1 MFEFLSNVYV
11 AIALP
16 KPPRLL
22 LFKYT
27 LFLASSQYFLS
38 FQSQFLAMS
47 KVISLSTRISKIP
60 GIGPVTSDKLALLGL
75 ESVKDLIYIL
85 PRNWED
91 LTHLSQVSD
100 LLPRSTKFT
109 IKANLSSIKSFRSP
123 AKRMTITQA
132 IATDG
137 SGSTNL
143 VWFNQPY
150 LAKSLQSDETYFI
163 TGQVIAGKRG
173 LTITNPTV
181 ELASH
186 SPIHSGRIIP
196 TYASVGGLSTKIL
209 RRIFTKLIPSLEP
222 IPDPLPENII
232 DDYNLISI
240 DQAIRELHLPTTL
253 TQLEQAKHR
262 LAFDELLDVQ
272 LQVQTNKLFLSSTYA
287 LPIPQNIELVK
298 SILSQLPYQ
307 LTARQKRALWD
318 ILQDLDQ
325 PTPTNRLLEGD
336 VGSGKTIVAT
346 IAMLV
351 TAKAGFQSALM
362 VPTEVLA
369 EQHFINIS
377 PLAQTLGITV
387 SLITQSKTIGDTSA
401 DIIIGTHKL
410 IQKTLD
416 FPNLNL
422 VIVDEQHRFGVKQRE
437 ALKLAGTTQDRYPH
451 FISLTA
457 TPIPRS
463 LALTLF
469 GDLDLSIIPS
479 PPANRTPIKTLVISR
494 KDRNTAYKTIAG
506 QLNAGHQVFIVTPLI
521 TTSPK
526 LTAQSVEA
534 EEELIRQQ
542 FPNTSIGILHGK
554 LSSET
559 KAKVMEDFKSNKISI
574 LIATTVIEVG
584 IDIPNATVMLI
595 EGAERFGLAQL
606 HQLRGRVGR
615 SQFQSYC
622 FVSPTEDDPEI
633 LERLEL
639 FSSTFDGFKLSEL
652 DLELRG
658 PGSLRGTM
666 QAGFVKFRLAEW
678 NDPTQIQL
686 AQTVAR
692 QLITHSPDL
701 SAYPLLAQKLNA
713 NTAPIHSE

>member
-1 MFEFLSNVYV
+1 M
-11 AIALP
+11 AIARP

-27 LFLASSQYFLS
+27 LFSASSQYFLS
-38 FQSQFLAMS
+38 PQSQFLAMS

-60 GIGPVTSDKLALLGL
+60 GIGPVTSEKLALLGL
-75 ESVKDLIYIL
+75 ESAEDLLYIL

-91 LTHLSQVSD
+91 LTHLSQVAD
-100 LLPRSTKFT
+100 LAPQANKFT
-109 IKANLSSIKSFRSP
+109 IKANLSSIKTFRP
-123 AKRMTITQA
+123 RAKRMTITQA
-132 IATDG
+132 TATDD
-137 SGSTNL
+137 SGSINL

-150 LAKSLQSDETYFI
+150 LAKSLQADETYFI
-163 TGQVIAGKRG
+163 SGPVIAGTRG
-173 LTITNPTV
+173 LTISNPTL

-186 SPIHSGRIIP
+186 TPIHSGRIIP
-196 TYASVGGLSTKIL
+196 VYSSVGGLSTKIL
-209 RRIFTKLIPSLEP
+209 RRILTKLVASIEP
-222 IPDPLPENII
+222 IPDPLPHNLITEH
-232 DDYNLISI
+232 NLISL
-240 DQAIRELHLPTTL
+240 DEAIRELHLPTTIARL
-253 TQLEQAKHR
+253 DQAKHR
-262 LAFDELLDVQ
+262 LAFDELLGVQ
-272 LQVQTNKLFLSSTYA
+272 LQIQANKLFLSSTTA
-287 LPIPQNIELVK
+287 LPIPQNIDLVK
-298 SILSQLPYQ
+298 SILNQLPYQ
-307 LTARQKRALWD
+307 LTAGQKRALWD
-318 ILQDLDQ
+318 ILQDMNQ
-325 PTPTNRLLEGD
+325 STPTNRLLEGD

-351 TAKAGFQSALM
+351 TAQAGFQSALM

-369 EQHFINIS
+369 EQHFTNIA
-377 PLAQTLGITV
+377 PLAQTLGFSI
-387 SLITQSKTIGDTSA
+387 SLITQGKTIGDTSA

-410 IQKTLD
+410 IQKTID

-422 VIVDEQHRFGVKQRE
+422 VVVDEQHRFGVKQRE
-437 ALKLAGTTQDRYPH
+437 ALKLAGNTGDRYPH

-479 PPANRTPIKTLVISR
+479 PPADRTPIKTIVIGR
-494 KDRNTAYKTIAG
+494 KDRSTAYRTIASE
-506 QLNAGHQVFIVTPLI
+506 LDTGHQVFIVTPLI
-521 TTSPK
+521 TTSAK

-542 FPNTSIGILHGK
+542 FPDASIGILHGK

-559 KAKVMEDFKSNKISI
+559 KANVMEDFKSNKINI

-615 SQFQSYC
+615 RQFQSYC
-622 FVSPTEDDPEI
+622 FVCPTEDDPEI
-633 LERLEL
+633 LERLDL
-639 FSSTFDGFKLSEL
+639 FSNTFDGFKLSEL

-678 NDPTQIQL
+678 NDPAQIQL
-686 AQTVAR
+686 AQTIAR
-692 QLITHSPDL
+692 QLINDSPDL
-701 SAYPLLAQKLNA
+701 SAYPLLAQKLNL
-713 NTAPIHSE
+713 NTDLIHAE